1 MENIKIF
8 TFNPFSENTYI
19 ISNDKGECVIID
31 PGCSYSEEENGLD
44 NYISANGL
52 KPVKLLNTHCHIDHI
67 FGNLYCTHKYGL
79 ELYAHKEELPN
90 IINADMYADTF
101 GVAKPGSPQPVHYLK
116 EGDTVVFGNV
126 ILEVLFTPGHS
137 PGHVVF
143 YCRNGNY
150 VIGGDVLFKEGIGRT
165 DLPGGNY
172 ATLIRSIHEKMFNLP
187 NDTIIYSGHGPET
200 TIGHEKIY
208 NPFLNLIDAN

>member
-1 MENIKIF
+1 MNKIKIF

-19 ISNDKGECVIID
+19 IAAENGECVIID
-31 PGCSYSEEENGLD
+31 PGCADREEEKILAD
-44 NYISANGL
+44 YISGNGL

-67 FGNLYCTHKYGL
+67 LGNVFCMEKYGI
-79 ELYAHKEELPN
+79 ELYANKEDIYN
-90 IINADMYADTF
+90 IKAADAFAESF
-101 GVAKPGSPQPVHYLK
+101 GVRKPGSPPPTHYLR

-137 PGHVVF
+137 AGHVVF
-143 YCRNGNY
+143 YNRNGNY
-150 VIGGDVLFKEGIGRT
+150 VIGGDVLFRESIGRT

-172 ATLIRSIHEKMFNLP
+172 AVLIRSITEKMFGLP
-187 NDTIIYSGHGPET
+187 DDTVVYPGHGPET
-200 TIGHEKIY
+200 TIGHEKVH